1 MNQKWTALLLTTAML
16 ATGASAALAYET
28 LQPGSNGQEVL
39 DARMR
44 LYELGYFKKQ
54 PTQTEYTENMKKY
67 VQQFEKDYGLT
78 EDGILSP
85 ADQEVLFGGTQGASE
100 TVSQTSTFE
109 PIVISDQL
117 QIDGIFVN
125 VFDQRMG
132 NLGQSGFGITHG
144 SGTVAVHRT
153 EVALPVDHRHPH

>member
-67 VQQFEKDYGLT
+67 VRQFEKDYGLT
-78 EDGILSP
+78 QKTESSRLLIRKSSSAAHKAQAKPSLKHRRLNPLSFP
-85 ADQEVLFGGTQGASE
+85 ISSKS
-100 TVSQTSTFE
+100 TVSLSTM
-109 PIVISDQL
+109 PIRIKR
-117 QIDGIFVN
+117 I
-125 VFDQRMG
+125 R
-132 NLGQSGFGITHG
+132 
-144 SGTVAVHRT
+144 
-153 EVALPVDHRHPH
+153 P

>member
-16 ATGASAALAYET
+16 TTGASAALAYET

-117 QIDGIFVN
+117 QIDGIFAV
-125 VFDQRMG
+125 
-132 NLGQSGFGITHG
+132 SYTH
-144 SGTVAVHRT
+144 
-153 EVALPVDHRHPH
+153 LRHKHSADTFSP

>member
-1 MNQKWTALLLTTAML
+1 MHIAIINSRSIDNLLNRIGGRVYESKMDGSIINHSYAHH
-16 ATGASAALAYET
+16 GASAALAYET

-78 EDGILSP
+78 IR
-85 ADQEVLFGGTQGASE
+85 VLTDS
-100 TVSQTSTFE
+100 
-109 PIVISDQL
+109 
-117 QIDGIFVN
+117 
-125 VFDQRMG
+125 
-132 NLGQSGFGITHG
+132 
-144 SGTVAVHRT
+144 
-153 EVALPVDHRHPH
+153 

>member
-109 PIVISDQL
+109 PLIIPDNSNRRYLCQRAIRIKESVH
-117 QIDGIFVN
+117 DGNCFVLYAL
-125 VFDQRMG
+125 FDRKK
-132 NLGQSGFGITHG
+132 L
-144 SGTVAVHRT
+144 
-153 EVALPVDHRHPH
+153 

>member
-54 PTQTEYTENMKKY
+54 PTESSRLLIRKSSSAAHKAQAKPSLKHRRLNP
-67 VQQFEKDYGLT
+67 
-78 EDGILSP
+78 LSFP
-85 ADQEVLFGGTQGASE
+85 INSKS
-100 TVSQTSTFE
+100 TVSLSTM
-109 PIVISDQL
+109 PIRIKR
-117 QIDGIFVN
+117 I
-125 VFDQRMG
+125 R
-132 NLGQSGFGITHG
+132 
-144 SGTVAVHRT
+144 
-153 EVALPVDHRHPH
+153 P

>member
-67 VQQFEKDYGLT
+67 VQQFEKDYGLVLMSLRIDFF
-78 EDGILSP
+78 ENPLS
-85 ADQEVLFGGTQGASE
+85 
-100 TVSQTSTFE
+100 
-109 PIVISDQL
+109 
-117 QIDGIFVN
+117 
-125 VFDQRMG
+125 
-132 NLGQSGFGITHG
+132 
-144 SGTVAVHRT
+144 
-153 EVALPVDHRHPH
+153 